1 MNGAADGRERA
12 EELLLA
18 RISATA
24 GRARL
29 GRRRVT
35 YRAPPAEPW
44 RRRPATAWL
53 RRPPRADGGPA
64 RSRPGARLDL
74 YEHGVT
80 AAVGRRIHAVRFDTT
95 VVRRCTVLTSRG
107 VSGAL
112 VLVDVHGERVVLR
125 RGDFARPQEWW
136 SAICGAVVAAQT
148 PRALAALRQGA
159 RLDFGSL
166 WVTADAVGSGRTS
179 LRWSEVRRIE
189 VRNGFVAIRADGR
202 RLLWATGASGIPNLC
217 VLRSLAEHL
226 ARAGR
231 DDD

>member
-1 MNGAADGRERA
+1 MNGAADDRERA

-35 YRAPPAEPW
+35 YRAPLTGPW
-44 RRRPATAWL
+44 RRRSVTAWL
-53 RRPPRADGGPA
+53 RYLLRADGGPA
-64 RSRPGARLDL
+64 RSPASRLDL
-74 YEHGVT
+74 YEHGLTV
-80 AAVGRRIHAVRFDTT
+80 AVGRRMHAVRFDAT

-107 VSGAL
+107 VTGAL
-112 VLVDVHGERVVLR
+112 VLVDVQGARVVLR
-125 RGDFARPQEWW
+125 RGDFARSQEWW
-136 SAICGAVVAAQT
+136 SVICGAVVAAQV
-148 PRALAALRQGA
+148 PRALDALRQGA
-159 RLDFGSL
+159 RLEFGSL
-166 WVTADAVGSGRTS
+166 WVTADAVGSARTS
-179 LRWSEVRRIE
+179 LRWSEVQRIE
-189 VRNGFVAIRADGR
+189 VRNGFVAVRADGR
-202 RLLWATGASGIPNLC
+202 RLMWATGASGIPNLC

>member
-1 MNGAADGRERA
+1 MKGPADDRERA

-24 GRARL
+24 GRAHL

-35 YRAPPAEPW
+35 YRAPSTEPR
-44 RRRPATAWL
+44 RRRPATVRMRRLL
-53 RRPPRADGGPA
+53 RAGRGPA
-64 RSRPGARLDL
+64 GSPGARLDL
-74 YEHGVT
+74 YEHGLTV
-80 AAVGRRIHAVRFDTT
+80 AFGRRIHAVRFDTT

-107 VSGAL
+107 VTGAL

-136 SAICGAVVAAQT
+136 SAICGAVVAAQA

-159 RLDFGSL
+159 RLAFGSL
-166 WVTADAVGSGRTS
+166 WVTADAVGSARTS
-179 LRWSEVRRIE
+179 LRWTEVRRIE
-189 VRNGFVAIRADGR
+189 VRNGFVTVRADGR
-202 RLLWATGASGIPNLC
+202 RLVWASAASGIPNLC
-217 VLRSLAEHL
+217 VFRSLAEHL